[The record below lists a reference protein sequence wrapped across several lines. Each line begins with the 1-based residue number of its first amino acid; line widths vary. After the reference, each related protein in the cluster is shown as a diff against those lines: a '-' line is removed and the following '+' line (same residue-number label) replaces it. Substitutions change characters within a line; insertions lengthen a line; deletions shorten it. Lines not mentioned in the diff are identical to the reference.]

1 MIRQVLLL
9 LLLGAPLACA
19 SDYFVDCNYGSNG
32 NSGSSPQQAWRTML
46 QVGIS
51 SFQPGDTINLK
62 RDCTWNETLTP
73 PSSGNSSSLIK
84 IDSYGNGQPP
94 HLTGYLPIAARWWTQ
109 VGSTNVWSAMLYS
122 ASSQQTN
129 VVQCGIRS
137 FYCLTQPPSQL
148 KYVRFG
154 TVWGTAVA
162 SQAALSQ
169 DRDFWYDSA
178 NFILYVYSAGGNPA
192 VHYSAVAPIVL
203 SGASV
208 LNVNGVSWLEIQHLQ
223 IDWFDR
229 YGVQVQG
236 ASDHLWL
243 ANLAANGEVEN
254 GAVPLGFYV
263 HPDGVPVDIHLYNT
277 DANMNYAGYHFD
289 GCSGGGCAFEIK
301 NCRAYGNRAYGIVD
315 NVLGAV
321 SYDYCQPGRM
331 KLAEDRLVV
340 LEKNDLRRAV
350 YDRIVIAGITF
361 AITLAMS
368 TIIAWRSF
376 LWAK

>member
-32 NSGSSPQQAWRTML
+32 NPGSSPQQAWRSLL

-73 PSSGNSSSLIK
+73 PSSGNSGSLIK

-109 VGSTNVWSAMLYS
+109 VGSTNVWSATLYS
-122 ASSQQTN
+122 TTSGLAN
-129 VVQCGIRS
+129 VVQCGIRG
-137 FYCLTQPPSQL
+137 FYCLTQPPAQL
-148 KYVRFG
+148 QYVRFG
-154 TVWGTAVA
+154 TVWGTALA

-178 NFILYVYSAGGNPA
+178 NFILYVYSASGNPA
-192 VHYSAVAPIVL
+192 THYSAIAPIVL
-203 SGASV
+203 SGESV
-208 LNVNGVSWLEIQHLQ
+208 LNVNGISWLEIQHLQ
-223 IDWFDR
+223 IDWFDG

-243 ANLAANGEVEN
+243 ANLAANSEVEN

-289 GCSGGGCAFEIK
+289 GCTGGGCAFEIK

-331 KLAEDRLVV
+331 KLAEDRLVA
-340 LEKNDLRRAV
+340 LEVHDLRRTV
-350 YDRIVIAGITF
+350 YDRFVTAAITF
-361 AITLAMS
+361 AISAV
-368 TIIAWRSF
+368 IAWRGH
-376 LWAK
+376 LGLK